1 MNTYAKW
8 FNRLTIIGVLI
19 NILGM
24 ALPFIFASQ
33 WIMDWLGLPGGG
45 GSIVWMRQAGLLLF
59 YISLLYLPGGRDP
72 WRYSWNAKFSVLV
85 RMTIGLYW
93 FFLVLVEGRT
103 RSFLIFGFLDVPLAL
118 LQGFVLWQA
127 LKTSPRAG
135 MVRESMA

>member
-1 MNTYAKW
+1 MNSYAKW
-8 FNRLTIIGVLI
+8 FNRLVIIGVFI

-24 ALPFIFASQ
+24 ALPFVFASQ

-72 WRYSWNAKFSVLV
+72 YRFDWNAKFAVLV

-93 FFLVLVEGRT
+93 FFLVFVEGRT
-103 RSFLIFGFLDVPLAL
+103 KSFLIFGFIDVPLAII
-118 LQGFVLWQA
+118 QAYILWQVFKNRPA
-127 LKTSPRAG
+127 TSAR
-135 MVRESMA
+135 